1 MSESSRPEMF
11 ANVPVAKGTVKDL
24 GRLLLISASLLII
37 VIIPSL
43 ACSTALPPPT
53 PSPPP
58 TIGSPEPT
66 PTRVPRLRET
76 LTDRQK
82 QQAVGIMVGK
92 RLVNEA
98 SISQDDQ
105 RLSLGLVVRV
115 ETTQDNAQELGDSFV
130 RLVKTFGPE
139 ALPGR
144 EIGSGIFDYE
154 ITVVYA
160 NGTRIAQ
167 GAKDSTGIKIAW

>member
-1 MSESSRPEMF
+1 MR
-11 ANVPVAKGTVKDL
+11 
-24 GRLLLISASLLII
+24 LISASLLIAA
-37 VIIPSL
+37 IILSL

-53 PSPPP
+53 PTSPP

-66 PTRVPRLRET
+66 PTPAPRLKET
-76 LTDRQK
+76 LTKRQK
-82 QQAVGIMVGK
+82 QQAIGTMMRK
-92 RLVNEA
+92 SLVKDA
-98 SISQDDQ
+98 SISQDGQ

-115 ETTQDNAQELGDSFV
+115 ETTQDNAQELGDNFV

-154 ITVVYA
+154 ITVAYPD
-160 NGTRIAQ
+160 GTRIAR
-167 GAKDSTGIKIAW
+167 GAKESTGIRIAW

>member
-1 MSESSRPEMF
+1 MTSLILE
-11 ANVPVAKGTVKDL
+11 L
-24 GRLLLISASLLII
+24 GRVRLISASILITA
-37 VIIPSL
+37 IILSL
-43 ACSTALPPPT
+43 ACATPLPPPT
-53 PSPPP
+53 PSSPPP
-58 TIGSPEPT
+58 IASPEPT
-66 PTRVPRLRET
+66 PTRVPRLKET

-82 QQAVGIMVGK
+82 QQAIGTMMRK

-98 SISQDDQ
+98 SIAQDGQ

-115 ETTQDNAQELGDSFV
+115 ETTQDDAQELGDSFV

-167 GAKDSTGIKIAW
+167 GAKDSTGIRIAW

>member
-1 MSESSRPEMF
+1 MF
-11 ANVPVAKGTVKDL
+11 PYVPVAKGMLEDL
-24 GRLLLISASLLII
+24 SRLRLISASLLITALI
-37 VIIPSL
+37 LSL
-43 ACSTALPPPT
+43 ACANALPPPT
-53 PSPPP
+53 PTPPP

-66 PTRVPRLRET
+66 PTRVPRLNET
-76 LTDRQK
+76 LTVRQK
-82 QQAVGIMVGK
+82 QQAIGTMMRK

-98 SISQDDQ
+98 SISQDGQ

-115 ETTQDNAQELGDSFV
+115 ETTRDNAQELGDNFL

-154 ITVVYA
+154 ITVAYA
-160 NGTRIAQ
+160 DGTRIAQ
-167 GAKDSTGIKIAW
+167 GAKDANGIRIAW

>member
-1 MSESSRPEMF
+1 MR
-11 ANVPVAKGTVKDL
+11 
-24 GRLLLISASLLII
+24 LISASLLVTAII
-37 VIIPSL
+37 LSL

-53 PSPPP
+53 PTSPP

-66 PTRVPRLRET
+66 PTREPRLKET

-82 QQAVGIMVGK
+82 QQAIGTMMGK

-98 SISQDDQ
+98 LISQDGQ
-105 RLSLGLVVRV
+105 RLSLTLVVRV
-115 ETTQDNAQELGDSFV
+115 ETTQDNAQELGDNFV

-139 ALPGR
+139 PLPGR

-154 ITVVYA
+154 ITVTYA
-160 NGTRIAQ
+160 DGTRIAQ
-167 GAKDSTGIKIAW
+167 GAKNSTDITIAW